1 MFIYNLLVYIL
12 SPIIIIKILYDSLRR
27 GNDNSFIKQRLGL
40 LSFEKNH
47 ETVWLHASSIGE
59 TKVALKLLKVFRE
72 KNLNDQI
79 IITTTTKSSKA
90 ILDQSNEDFKHYY
103 LPFDFLLTM
112 SRFIKAMNP
121 KICIIIETE
130 IWPNM
135 INICAK
141 RKIPLIIV
149 NARLSNKTLNAN
161 KLIKKIYV
169 NTLSL
174 VDGIY
179 CKSER
184 EKENY
189 FLLGANQKKVSV
201 LGNIKLCESSNDIE
215 RDRLIER
222 KYVLAASTHPGEERQ
237 IITEW
242 LKINE
247 KRTLLVIVPRHPER
261 LGDILSD
268 IPLSL
273 VRIAI
278 RSKKDKIRNNTQI
291 YIADTIGELEDF
303 LCYCEFVFM
312 GGSLV
317 DHGGQNFLEAASLGK
332 SIIVGPYMYN
342 FIDET
347 EEFLR
352 NNAMIMIK
360 DSNSLKHVFE
370 RLLKSKQRRDLFG
383 DNAKKLLRKKTV
395 VLDDYYSMIKKHI
408 QKNII

>member
-12 SPIIIIKILYDSLRR
+12 SPIIITKILYNSLGR
-27 GNDNSFIKQRLGL
+27 GNDNNFLKQRLGFD
-40 LSFEKNH
+40 SFKKNK
-47 ETVWLHASSIGE
+47 ETVWLHASSVGE
-59 TKVALKLLKVFRE
+59 TKIALKLIKIFRQ
-72 KNLNDQI
+72 KNLEDKI
-79 IITTTTKSSKA
+79 IVTTTTKSSKN
-90 ILDQSNEDFKHYY
+90 ILDKSTEKFLHYY
-103 LPFDFLLTM
+103 LPFDFLFTM
-112 SRFIKAMNP
+112 RRFITAINP

-135 INICAK
+135 INICSR
-141 RKIPLIIV
+141 RKIPIIIV
-149 NARLSNKTLNAN
+149 NARLSKKTLNSHN
-161 KLIKKIYV
+161 MIKKIYA
-169 NTLSL
+169 NTINL

-189 FLLGANQKKVSV
+189 HLLGASKDKLAVV
-201 LGNIKLCESSNDIE
+201 GNIKLCETPSEIVSK
-215 RDRLIER
+215 RPIER

-242 LKINE
+242 LKIND
-247 KRTLLVIVPRHPER
+247 KRTMLVIVPRHPER

-268 IPLSL
+268 IPLSI
-273 VRIAI
+273 VRVAI

-291 YIADTIGELEDF
+291 YIADTIGEVEDF
-303 LCYCEFVFM
+303 MQHCEFVFM
-312 GGSLV
+312 GGSLI

-347 EEFLR
+347 EEFLK
-352 NNAMIMIK
+352 NNAMIMVK
-360 DSNSLKHVFE
+360 NSKSLKHVFE

-383 DNAKKLLRKKTV
+383 GNAKNLLQKKTK
-395 VLDDYYSMIKKHI
+395 VLDDYYSKIKK
-408 QKNII
+408 NIL

>member
-1 MFIYNLLVYIL
+1 MFIYNLLIYIL

-27 GNDNSFIKQRLGL
+27 GNDSSFIKQRLGL
-40 LSFEKNH
+40 LSFEKNQ
-47 ETVWLHASSIGE
+47 ETIWLHASSIGE
-59 TKVALKLLKVFRE
+59 TKIALKLLKVFRE
-72 KNLNDQI
+72 KNSNDQI

-90 ILDQSNEDFKHYY
+90 ILDQSNEDFRHYY
-103 LPFDFLLTM
+103 LPFDFFLTM
-112 SRFIKAMNP
+112 GRFIKAMNP

-141 RKIPLIIV
+141 RKTPIIII
-149 NARLSNKTLNAN
+149 NARLSKKTLNAN
-161 KLIKKIYV
+161 KLIKNIYM

-189 FLLGANQKKVSV
+189 LLLGANQKKVSV
-201 LGNIKLCESSNDIE
+201 LGNIKLCESSNGIG
-215 RDRLIER
+215 RGRLIER

-273 VRIAI
+273 VKIAI

-303 LCYCEFVFM
+303 LRYCEFVFM
-312 GGSLV
+312 GGSLI

-347 EEFLR
+347 EEFLK

-360 DSNSLKHVFE
+360 NSKSLKHVFE

-383 DNAKKLLRKKTV
+383 DNAKNLLRKKTV
-395 VLDDYYSMIKKHI
+395 VLDDYYSMIRKYI
-408 QKNII
+408 

>member
-12 SPIIIIKILYDSLRR
+12 SPIIIIKILYDSLQR
-27 GNDNSFIKQRLGL
+27 GNDSNFIKQRLGL
-40 LSFEKNH
+40 LSFKKNQ
-47 ETVWLHASSIGE
+47 ETIWLHASSVGE
-59 TKVALKLLKVFRE
+59 TKIALKLLKTFRE

-79 IITTTTKSSKA
+79 VITTTTKSSKA
-90 ILDQSNEDFKHYY
+90 ILDKSNENFKHYY
-103 LPFDFLLTM
+103 LPFDFLLTIG
-112 SRFIKAMNP
+112 RFIKAINP

-141 RKIPLIIV
+141 RKTPIIIV
-149 NARLSNKTLNAN
+149 NARLSKKTLNAN
-161 KLIKKIYV
+161 MLIKKIYV

-174 VDGIY
+174 INGIY

-189 FLLGANQKKVSV
+189 LILGANQKKVSV
-201 LGNIKLCESSNDIE
+201 LGNIKLCESSNDIG

-242 LKINE
+242 LKIND

-273 VRIAI
+273 VRVAI

-303 LCYCEFVFM
+303 MQHCEFVFM

-342 FIDET
+342 FVDET
-347 EEFLR
+347 EEFLK
-352 NNAMIMIK
+352 NNAMIMVK
-360 DSNSLKHVFE
+360 NSKSLKHVFE

-383 DNAKKLLRKKTV
+383 DNARSLLRKKII
-395 VLDDYYSMIKKHI
+395 VLDDYYSIIKKYV
-408 QKNII
+408 

>member
-12 SPIIIIKILYDSLRR
+12 SPIIIIKILYDSLQR
-27 GNDNSFIKQRLGL
+27 GNDSNFIKQRLGL
-40 LSFEKNH
+40 LSFKKNQ
-47 ETVWLHASSIGE
+47 ETVWLHASSVGE
-59 TKVALKLLKVFRE
+59 TKIALKLLKTFRE

-79 IITTTTKSSKA
+79 VITTTTKSSKA
-90 ILDQSNEDFKHYY
+90 ILDKSNENFKHYY
-103 LPFDFLLTM
+103 LPFDFLLTIG
-112 SRFIKAMNP
+112 RFIKAINP

-141 RKIPLIIV
+141 RKTPIIIV
-149 NARLSNKTLNAN
+149 NARLSKKTLNAN
-161 KLIKKIYV
+161 MLIKKIYV

-174 VDGIY
+174 INGIY

-189 FLLGANQKKVSV
+189 LILGANQKKVSV
-201 LGNIKLCESSNDIE
+201 LGNIKLCESSNDIG

-242 LKINE
+242 LKIND

-273 VRIAI
+273 VRVAI

-303 LCYCEFVFM
+303 MQHCEFVFM

-342 FIDET
+342 FVDET
-347 EEFLR
+347 EEFLK
-352 NNAMIMIK
+352 NNSMVMVK
-360 DSNSLKHVFE
+360 NSKSLKHVFE

-383 DNAKKLLRKKTV
+383 DNARSLLRKKII
-395 VLDDYYSMIKKHI
+395 VLDDYYSIIKKYV
-408 QKNII
+408 

>member
-12 SPIIIIKILYDSLRR
+12 SPIIITKILYNSLQR
-27 GNDNSFIKQRLGL
+27 GNDSNFLKQRLGFN
-40 LSFEKNH
+40 SFKKNK
-47 ETVWLHASSIGE
+47 ETVWLHASSVGE
-59 TKVALKLLKVFRE
+59 TKIALKLIKIFRQR
-72 KNLNDQI
+72 NLEDKI
-79 IITTTTKSSKA
+79 VVTTTTKSSKS
-90 ILDQSNEDFKHYY
+90 ILDKSNEKFLHYY
-103 LPFDFLLTM
+103 LPFDFLFTM
-112 SRFIKAMNP
+112 RKFITAINP

-135 INICAK
+135 INICSK
-141 RKIPLIIV
+141 RKIPIIIV
-149 NARLSNKTLNAN
+149 NARLSKKTLDSNSM
-161 KLIKKIYV
+161 IKKIYA
-169 NTLSL
+169 NTINL

-189 FLLGANQKKVSV
+189 HLLGASEDKLAV
-201 LGNIKLCESSNDIE
+201 LGNIKLCETPNEIVSKRPIE
-215 RDRLIER
+215 RN
-222 KYVLAASTHPGEERQ
+222 YVLAASTHPGEERQ

-242 LKINE
+242 LKIND
-247 KRTLLVIVPRHPER
+247 KRTMLVIVPRHPER

-291 YIADTIGELEDF
+291 YIADTIGEVEDF
-303 LCYCEFVFM
+303 MQHCEFVFM

-347 EEFLR
+347 EEFLK
-352 NNAMIMIK
+352 NNAMIMVK
-360 DSNSLKHVFE
+360 NSKSLKHVFE

-383 DNAKKLLRKKTV
+383 ENAKSLLQKKTK
-395 VLDDYYSMIKKHI
+395 VLDDYYSTIKK
-408 QKNII
+408 NIL

>member
-12 SPIIIIKILYDSLRR
+12 SPIIITKILYNSLRR
-27 GNDNSFIKQRLGL
+27 GNDNNFLKQRLGFD
-40 LSFEKNH
+40 SFKKNK
-47 ETVWLHASSIGE
+47 ETVWLHASSVGE
-59 TKVALKLLKVFRE
+59 TKIALKLIKIFRQ
-72 KNLNDQI
+72 KNLEDKI
-79 IITTTTKSSKA
+79 IVTTTTKSSKN
-90 ILDQSNEDFKHYY
+90 ILDKSTEKFLHHY
-103 LPFDFLLTM
+103 LPFDFLFTM
-112 SRFIKAMNP
+112 RRFITAINP

-135 INICAK
+135 INICSR
-141 RKIPLIIV
+141 RKIPIIIV
-149 NARLSNKTLNAN
+149 NARLSKKTLNSHN
-161 KLIKKIYV
+161 MIKKIYA
-169 NTLSL
+169 NTINL

-189 FLLGANQKKVSV
+189 HLLGASKDKLAVV
-201 LGNIKLCESSNDIE
+201 GNIKLCETPSEIVSK
-215 RDRLIER
+215 RPIER

-242 LKINE
+242 LKIND
-247 KRTLLVIVPRHPER
+247 KRTMLVIVPRHPER

-268 IPLSL
+268 IPLSI
-273 VRIAI
+273 VRVAI

-291 YIADTIGELEDF
+291 YIADTIGEVEDF
-303 LCYCEFVFM
+303 MQHCEFVFM
-312 GGSLV
+312 GGSLI

-347 EEFLR
+347 EEFLK
-352 NNAMIMIK
+352 NNAMIMVK
-360 DSNSLKHVFE
+360 NSKSLKHVFE

-383 DNAKKLLRKKTV
+383 GNAKNLLQKKTK
-395 VLDDYYSMIKKHI
+395 VLDDYYSKIKK
-408 QKNII
+408 NIL

>member
-12 SPIIIIKILYDSLRR
+12 SPIIITKILYNSLQR
-27 GNDNSFIKQRLGL
+27 GNDSNFLRQRLGFF
-40 LSFEKNH
+40 SFKKNNKAI
-47 ETVWLHASSIGE
+47 WLHASSIGE
-59 TKVALKLLKVFRE
+59 AKIALKLTKVLRKRKLDDE
-72 KNLNDQI
+72 IL
-79 IITTTTKSSKA
+79 ITTTTRSSKN
-90 ILDQSNEDFKHYY
+90 ILDKSNENFKHYY
-103 LPFDFLLTM
+103 LPFDFLFSM
-112 SRFIKAMNP
+112 KRFIKIINP

-135 INICAK
+135 ISTCSK
-141 RKIPLIIV
+141 KKIPVIIV
-149 NARLSNKTLNAN
+149 NARLSKKTLNSN
-161 KLIKKIYV
+161 KIIKKIYAD
-169 NTLSL
+169 TLNL
-174 VDGIY
+174 VESIY

-189 FLLGANQKKVSV
+189 LLLGARKNKLSV
-201 LGNIKLCESSNDIE
+201 LGNIKLCESPDQINTE
-215 RDRLIER
+215 RPIER

-242 LKINE
+242 LKIND

-278 RSKKDKIRNNTQI
+278 RSKEDKIRNNTQI
-291 YIADTIGELEDF
+291 YIADTIGELENF
-303 LCYCEFVFM
+303 MQHCEFVFM

-347 EEFLR
+347 EEFLK
-352 NNAMIMIK
+352 NNSMIMVK
-360 DSNSLKHVFE
+360 NSKSLKHVFE

-383 DNAKKLLRKKTV
+383 DNAKNLLQKKTKLLE
-395 VLDDYYSMIKKHI
+395 DYYSAIKR
-408 QKNII
+408 NIL

>member
-1 MFIYNLLVYIL
+1 M
-12 SPIIIIKILYDSLRR
+12 
-27 GNDNSFIKQRLGL
+27 
-40 LSFEKNH
+40 
-47 ETVWLHASSIGE
+47 
-59 TKVALKLLKVFRE
+59 KLTKVFRKRKLDDE
-72 KNLNDQI
+72 I
-79 IITTTTKSSKA
+79 VITTTTRSSKN
-90 ILDQSNEDFKHYY
+90 ILDKSNENFKHYY
-103 LPFDFLLTM
+103 LPFDFLFSM
-112 SRFIKAMNP
+112 KRFIKIINP

-135 INICAK
+135 ISICSK
-141 RKIPLIIV
+141 KKIPVVIV
-149 NARLSNKTLNAN
+149 NARLSKKTLNSN
-161 KLIKKIYV
+161 KIIKKIYAD
-169 NTLSL
+169 TLNL
-174 VDGIY
+174 VESIY

-189 FLLGANQKKVSV
+189 LLLGARKNKLSV
-201 LGNIKLCESSNDIE
+201 LGNIKLCESPDQISTE
-215 RDRLIER
+215 RLIER

-242 LKINE
+242 LKIND

-278 RSKKDKIRNNTQI
+278 RSKEDKIRNNTQI
-291 YIADTIGELEDF
+291 YIADTIGELENF
-303 LCYCEFVFM
+303 MQHCEFVFM

-347 EEFLR
+347 EEFLK
-352 NNAMIMIK
+352 NNSMIMVK
-360 DSNSLKHVFE
+360 NSKSLKHVFE

-383 DNAKKLLRKKTV
+383 DNAKNLLQKKTKLLE
-395 VLDDYYSMIKKHI
+395 DYYSAIKR
-408 QKNII
+408 NIL

>member
-1 MFIYNLLVYIL
+1 MFIYNLLIYIL
-12 SPIIIIKILYDSLRR
+12 SPIIIIKILYNSLQRSNDS
-27 GNDNSFIKQRLGL
+27 NFVKQRLGL
-40 LSFEKNH
+40 LSFEKNRDSI
-47 ETVWLHASSIGE
+47 WLHASSIGE
-59 TKVALKLLKVFRE
+59 TKIALKLLQIFRE
-72 KNLNDQI
+72 RGLKDKI
-79 IITTTTKSSKA
+79 VITTTTKSSKA
-90 ILDQSNEDFKHYY
+90 ILDKSNENFQHYY

-112 SRFIKAMNP
+112 GRFINAINP

-135 INICAK
+135 ISICTK
-141 RKIPLIIV
+141 KKIPTIIV
-149 NARLSNKTLNAN
+149 NARLSKKTLNSN
-161 KLIKKIYV
+161 KLIKSIYNSTLNSV
-169 NTLSL
+169 N
-174 VDGIY
+174 GIY
-179 CKSER
+179 CKSQR

-189 FLLGANQKKVSV
+189 ILLGANENKISV
-201 LGNIKLCESSNDIE
+201 LGNIKLCESLNNIE
-215 RDRLIER
+215 GGRPIER

-242 LKINE
+242 LKIND

-303 LCYCEFVFM
+303 IKYCEFVFM

-347 EEFLR
+347 EEFLK
-352 NNAMIMIK
+352 NNSMIMVK
-360 DSNSLKHVFE
+360 NSKSLKHVFE

-383 DNAKKLLRKKTV
+383 DNAKKLLQKKIK
-395 VLDDYYSMIKKHI
+395 VLDDYYSMIKKYI
-408 QKNII
+408 

>member
-12 SPIIIIKILYDSLRR
+12 SPIIITKILYNSLQR
-27 GNDNSFIKQRLGL
+27 GNDSNFLKQRLGFN
-40 LSFEKNH
+40 SFKKNK
-47 ETVWLHASSIGE
+47 ETVWLHASSVGE
-59 TKVALKLLKVFRE
+59 TKIALKLIKIFRQR
-72 KNLNDQI
+72 NLEDKI
-79 IITTTTKSSKA
+79 VVTTTTKSSKS
-90 ILDQSNEDFKHYY
+90 ILDKSNEKFLHYY
-103 LPFDFLLTM
+103 LPFDFLFTM
-112 SRFIKAMNP
+112 RKFITAINP

-135 INICAK
+135 INICSK
-141 RKIPLIIV
+141 RKIPIIIV
-149 NARLSNKTLNAN
+149 NARLSKKTLDSNSM
-161 KLIKKIYV
+161 IKKIYA
-169 NTLSL
+169 NTINL

-189 FLLGANQKKVSV
+189 HLLGASRDKLAV
-201 LGNIKLCESSNDIE
+201 LGNIKLCETPNEIVSK
-215 RDRLIER
+215 RPIER

-242 LKINE
+242 LKIND
-247 KRTLLVIVPRHPER
+247 KRTMLVIVPRHPER

-291 YIADTIGELEDF
+291 YIADTIGEVEDF
-303 LCYCEFVFM
+303 MQHCEFVFM

-347 EEFLR
+347 EEFLK
-352 NNAMIMIK
+352 NNAMIMVK
-360 DSNSLKHVFE
+360 NSKSLKHVFE

-383 DNAKKLLRKKTV
+383 ENAKSLLQKKTK
-395 VLDDYYSMIKKHI
+395 VLDDYYSTIKK
-408 QKNII
+408 NIL

>member
-1 MFIYNLLVYIL
+1 MFIYNLLIYIL
-12 SPIIIIKILYDSLRR
+12 SPIIIIKILYNSLQRSNDS
-27 GNDNSFIKQRLGL
+27 NFVKQRLGL
-40 LSFEKNH
+40 LSFERNKDSI
-47 ETVWLHASSIGE
+47 WLHASSIGE
-59 TKVALKLLKVFRE
+59 TKIALKLLQIFRE
-72 KNLNDQI
+72 KGLKDKI
-79 IITTTTKSSKA
+79 VITTTTKSSKA
-90 ILDQSNEDFKHYY
+90 ILDKSNENFQHYY

-112 SRFIKAMNP
+112 GRFINAINP

-135 INICAK
+135 ISICTK
-141 RKIPLIIV
+141 KKVPTIIV
-149 NARLSNKTLNAN
+149 NARLSKKTLNSN
-161 KLIKKIYV
+161 KLIKSIYNSTLNSV
-169 NTLSL
+169 N
-174 VDGIY
+174 GIY
-179 CKSER
+179 CKSQR

-189 FLLGANQKKVSV
+189 ILLGANENKISV
-201 LGNIKLCESSNDIE
+201 LGNIKLCESLNNIE
-215 RDRLIER
+215 GGRPIER

-242 LKINE
+242 LKIND

-303 LCYCEFVFM
+303 IKYCEFVFM

-347 EEFLR
+347 EEFLK
-352 NNAMIMIK
+352 NNSMIMVK
-360 DSNSLKHVFE
+360 NSKSLKHVFE

-383 DNAKKLLRKKTV
+383 DNAKKLLQKKIK
-395 VLDDYYSMIKKHI
+395 VLDDYYSMIKKYI
-408 QKNII
+408 

>member
-12 SPIIIIKILYDSLRR
+12 SPIIITKILYNSLRR
-27 GNDNSFIKQRLGL
+27 GNDSNFLKQRLGFD
-40 LSFEKNH
+40 SFKKNK
-47 ETVWLHASSIGE
+47 ETVWLHASSVGE
-59 TKVALKLLKVFRE
+59 TKIALKLIKIFRQR
-72 KNLNDQI
+72 NLEDKI
-79 IITTTTKSSKA
+79 IVTTTTKSSKN
-90 ILDQSNEDFKHYY
+90 ILDKSNEKFLHYY
-103 LPFDFLLTM
+103 LPFDFLFTM
-112 SRFIKAMNP
+112 RRFITAIDP

-135 INICAK
+135 INICSK
-141 RKIPLIIV
+141 RKIPIIIV
-149 NARLSNKTLNAN
+149 NARLSKKTLNSHN
-161 KLIKKIYV
+161 MIKKIYA
-169 NTLSL
+169 NTINL

-189 FLLGANQKKVSV
+189 HLLGASKDKLAVV
-201 LGNIKLCESSNDIE
+201 GNIKLCETPSEIVSK
-215 RDRLIER
+215 RPIER

-242 LKINE
+242 LKIND
-247 KRTLLVIVPRHPER
+247 KRTMLVIVPRHPER

-268 IPLSL
+268 IPLSI

-291 YIADTIGELEDF
+291 YIADTIGEVEDF
-303 LCYCEFVFM
+303 MQHCEFVFM

-347 EEFLR
+347 EEFLK
-352 NNAMIMIK
+352 NNAMIMVK
-360 DSNSLKHVFE
+360 NSKSLKHVFE

-383 DNAKKLLRKKTV
+383 GNAKSLLQKKTK
-395 VLDDYYSMIKKHI
+395 VLDDYYSKIKK
-408 QKNII
+408 NIL

>member
-12 SPIIIIKILYDSLRR
+12 SPIIITKILYNSLQR
-27 GNDNSFIKQRLGL
+27 GNDSNFLRQRLGFN
-40 LSFEKNH
+40 SFKKNK
-47 ETVWLHASSIGE
+47 ETVWLHASSVGE
-59 TKVALKLLKVFRE
+59 TKIALKLIKIFRQRNLEDKVVV
-72 KNLNDQI
+72 
-79 IITTTTKSSKA
+79 TTTTKSSKS
-90 ILDQSNEDFKHYY
+90 ILDKSNEKFLHYY
-103 LPFDFLLTM
+103 LPFDFLFTM
-112 SRFIKAMNP
+112 RKFITAINP

-135 INICAK
+135 INICSK
-141 RKIPLIIV
+141 RKTPIIIV
-149 NARLSNKTLNAN
+149 NARLSKKTLDSNSM
-161 KLIKKIYV
+161 IKKIYA
-169 NTLSL
+169 NTINL

-189 FLLGANQKKVSV
+189 HLLGASEDKLAV
-201 LGNIKLCESSNDIE
+201 LGNIKLCETPNEIVSK
-215 RDRLIER
+215 RPIER

-242 LKINE
+242 LKIND
-247 KRTLLVIVPRHPER
+247 KRTMLVIVPRHPER

-291 YIADTIGELEDF
+291 YIADTIGEVEDF
-303 LCYCEFVFM
+303 MQHCEFVFM

-347 EEFLR
+347 EEFLK
-352 NNAMIMIK
+352 NNAMIMVK
-360 DSNSLKHVFE
+360 NSKSLKHVFE

-383 DNAKKLLRKKTV
+383 ENAKSLLQKKTK
-395 VLDDYYSMIKKHI
+395 VLDDYYSTIKK
-408 QKNII
+408 NIL

>member
-12 SPIIIIKILYDSLRR
+12 SPIIIIKILYDSLQR
-27 GNDNSFIKQRLGL
+27 GNDSSFIKQRLGL
-40 LSFEKNH
+40 LSFKKNQD
-47 ETVWLHASSIGE
+47 TVWLHASSVGE
-59 TKVALKLLKVFRE
+59 TKIALKLLKTFRE

-79 IITTTTKSSKA
+79 VITTTTKSSKA
-90 ILDQSNEDFKHYY
+90 ILDKSNENFKHYY
-103 LPFDFLLTM
+103 LPFDFLLTIG
-112 SRFIKAMNP
+112 RFIKAINP

-141 RKIPLIIV
+141 RKTPIIIV
-149 NARLSNKTLNAN
+149 NARLSKKTLNTN
-161 KLIKKIYV
+161 MLIKKIYV

-174 VDGIY
+174 INGIY

-189 FLLGANQKKVSV
+189 LLLGANQKKVSV
-201 LGNIKLCESSNDIE
+201 LGNIKLCESSNDIG

-242 LKINE
+242 LKIND
-247 KRTLLVIVPRHPER
+247 KRTLLVIAPRHPER

-273 VRIAI
+273 VRVAI

-303 LCYCEFVFM
+303 MQHCEFVFM

-342 FIDET
+342 FVDET
-347 EEFLR
+347 EEFLK
-352 NNAMIMIK
+352 NNSMIMVK
-360 DSNSLKHVFE
+360 NSKSLKHVFE

-383 DNAKKLLRKKTV
+383 DNARSLLRKKII
-395 VLDDYYSMIKKHI
+395 VLDDYYSIIKKYI
-408 QKNII
+408 

>member
-12 SPIIIIKILYDSLRR
+12 SPIIIIKILYDSLQR
-27 GNDNSFIKQRLGL
+27 GNDSSFIKQRLGL
-40 LSFEKNH
+40 LSFKKNQD
-47 ETVWLHASSIGE
+47 TVWLHASSVGE
-59 TKVALKLLKVFRE
+59 TKIALKLLKTFRE

-79 IITTTTKSSKA
+79 VITTTTKSSKA
-90 ILDQSNEDFKHYY
+90 ILDKSNENFKHYY
-103 LPFDFLLTM
+103 LPFDFLLTIG
-112 SRFIKAMNP
+112 RFIKAINP

-141 RKIPLIIV
+141 RKTPIIIV
-149 NARLSNKTLNAN
+149 NARLSKKTLNAN
-161 KLIKKIYV
+161 MLIKKIYV

-174 VDGIY
+174 INGIY
-179 CKSER
+179 CKSAR

-189 FLLGANQKKVSV
+189 LLLGANQKKVSV
-201 LGNIKLCESSNDIE
+201 LGNIKLCESSNDIG

-242 LKINE
+242 LKIND
-247 KRTLLVIVPRHPER
+247 KRTLLVIAPRHPER

-273 VRIAI
+273 VRVAI

-303 LCYCEFVFM
+303 MQHCEFVFM

-342 FIDET
+342 FVDET
-347 EEFLR
+347 EEFLK
-352 NNAMIMIK
+352 NNSMIMVK
-360 DSNSLKHVFE
+360 NSKSLKHVFE

-383 DNAKKLLRKKTV
+383 DNARSLLRKKII
-395 VLDDYYSMIKKHI
+395 VLDDYYSIIKKYI
-408 QKNII
+408 

>member
-1 MFIYNLLVYIL
+1 MFIYNLLIYIL
-12 SPIIIIKILYDSLRR
+12 SPIIIIKILYNSLQRSNDS
-27 GNDNSFIKQRLGL
+27 NFVKQRLGL
-40 LSFEKNH
+40 LSFERNKDSI
-47 ETVWLHASSIGE
+47 WLHASSIGE
-59 TKVALKLLKVFRE
+59 TKIALKLLQIFRE
-72 KNLNDQI
+72 KGLKDKI
-79 IITTTTKSSKA
+79 VITTTTKSSKA
-90 ILDQSNEDFKHYY
+90 ILDKSNENFQHYY

-112 SRFIKAMNP
+112 GRFINAINP

-135 INICAK
+135 ISICTK
-141 RKIPLIIV
+141 KKIPTIIV
-149 NARLSNKTLNAN
+149 NARLSKKTLNSN
-161 KLIKKIYV
+161 KLIKSIYNSTLNSV
-169 NTLSL
+169 N
-174 VDGIY
+174 GIY
-179 CKSER
+179 CKSQR

-189 FLLGANQKKVSV
+189 ILLGANENKISV
-201 LGNIKLCESSNDIE
+201 LGNIKLCESLNNIE
-215 RDRLIER
+215 GGRPIER

-242 LKINE
+242 LKIND

-303 LCYCEFVFM
+303 IKYCEFVFM

-347 EEFLR
+347 EEFLK
-352 NNAMIMIK
+352 NNSMIMVK
-360 DSNSLKHVFE
+360 NSKSLKHVFE

-383 DNAKKLLRKKTV
+383 DNAKKLLQKKIK
-395 VLDDYYSMIKKHI
+395 VLDDYYSMIKKYI
-408 QKNII
+408 

>member
-1 MFIYNLLVYIL
+1 MFIYNLLIYIL
-12 SPIIIIKILYDSLRR
+12 SPIIIIKILYNSLQRSNDS
-27 GNDNSFIKQRLGL
+27 NFVKQRLGL
-40 LSFEKNH
+40 LSFERNKDSI
-47 ETVWLHASSIGE
+47 WLHASSIGE
-59 TKVALKLLKVFRE
+59 TKIALKLLQIFRE
-72 KNLNDQI
+72 KGLKDKI
-79 IITTTTKSSKA
+79 VITTTTKSSKA
-90 ILDQSNEDFKHYY
+90 ILDKSNENFQHYY

-112 SRFIKAMNP
+112 GRFINAINP

-135 INICAK
+135 ISICTK
-141 RKIPLIIV
+141 KKIPTIIV
-149 NARLSNKTLNAN
+149 NARLSKKTLNSN
-161 KLIKKIYV
+161 KLIKSIYNSALNSV
-169 NTLSL
+169 N
-174 VDGIY
+174 GIY
-179 CKSER
+179 CKSQR

-189 FLLGANQKKVSV
+189 ILLGANENKISV
-201 LGNIKLCESSNDIE
+201 LGNIKLCESLNKIE
-215 RDRLIER
+215 GERPIER

-242 LKINE
+242 LKIND

-303 LCYCEFVFM
+303 IKYCEFVFM

-347 EEFLR
+347 EEFLK
-352 NNAMIMIK
+352 NNSMIMVK
-360 DSNSLKHVFE
+360 NSKSLKHVFE

-383 DNAKKLLRKKTV
+383 DNAKKLLQKKIK
-395 VLDDYYSMIKKHI
+395 VLDDYYSMIKKYI
-408 QKNII
+408 

>member
-141 RKIPLIIV
+141 WKIPLIIV

-161 KLIKKIYV
+161 KLIKKIYI

-303 LCYCEFVFM
+303 LRYCEFVFM

-408 QKNII
+408 PKNII

>member
-12 SPIIIIKILYDSLRR
+12 SPIIIIKILYDSLQR
-27 GNDNSFIKQRLGL
+27 GNDSNFIKQRLGL
-40 LSFEKNH
+40 LSFKKNQ
-47 ETVWLHASSIGE
+47 ETIWLHASSVGE
-59 TKVALKLLKVFRE
+59 TKIALKLLKTFRE

-79 IITTTTKSSKA
+79 VITTTTKSSKA
-90 ILDQSNEDFKHYY
+90 ILDKSNENFKHYY
-103 LPFDFLLTM
+103 LPFDFLLTIG
-112 SRFIKAMNP
+112 RFIKAINP

-141 RKIPLIIV
+141 RKTPIIIV
-149 NARLSNKTLNAN
+149 NARLSKKTLNAN
-161 KLIKKIYV
+161 MLIKKIYV

-174 VDGIY
+174 INGIY

-189 FLLGANQKKVSV
+189 LILGANQKKVSV
-201 LGNIKLCESSNDIE
+201 LGNIKLCESSNDIG

-242 LKINE
+242 LKIND

-273 VRIAI
+273 VRVAI

-303 LCYCEFVFM
+303 MQHCEFVFM

-342 FIDET
+342 FVDET
-347 EEFLR
+347 EEFLK
-352 NNAMIMIK
+352 NNSMIMVK
-360 DSNSLKHVFE
+360 NSKSLKHVFE

-383 DNAKKLLRKKTV
+383 DNARSLLRKKII
-395 VLDDYYSMIKKHI
+395 VLDDYYSIIKKYV
-408 QKNII
+408 

>member
-12 SPIIIIKILYDSLRR
+12 SPIIIIKILYDSLQR
-27 GNDNSFIKQRLGL
+27 GNDSSFIKQRLGL
-40 LSFEKNH
+40 LSFKKKQ
-47 ETVWLHASSIGE
+47 ETVWLHASSVGE
-59 TKVALKLLKVFRE
+59 TKIALKLLKTFRE

-79 IITTTTKSSKA
+79 VITTTTKSSKA
-90 ILDQSNEDFKHYY
+90 ILDKSNENFKHYY
-103 LPFDFLLTM
+103 LPFDFLLTIG
-112 SRFIKAMNP
+112 RFIKAINP

-141 RKIPLIIV
+141 RKTPIIIV
-149 NARLSNKTLNAN
+149 NARLSKKTLNAN
-161 KLIKKIYV
+161 MLIKKIYV

-174 VDGIY
+174 INGIY

-189 FLLGANQKKVSV
+189 LILGANQKKVSV
-201 LGNIKLCESSNDIE
+201 LGNIKLCESSNDIG

-242 LKINE
+242 LKIND

-273 VRIAI
+273 VRVAI

-303 LCYCEFVFM
+303 MQHCEFVFM

-342 FIDET
+342 FVDET
-347 EEFLR
+347 EEFLK
-352 NNAMIMIK
+352 NNSMIMVK
-360 DSNSLKHVFE
+360 NSKSLKHVFE

-383 DNAKKLLRKKTV
+383 DNARSLLRKKII
-395 VLDDYYSMIKKHI
+395 VLDDYYSIIKKYV
-408 QKNII
+408 

>member
-12 SPIIIIKILYDSLRR
+12 SPIIIIKILYDSLQR
-27 GNDNSFIKQRLGL
+27 GNDSNFIKQRLGL
-40 LSFEKNH
+40 LSFKKNQ
-47 ETVWLHASSIGE
+47 ETIWLHASSVGE
-59 TKVALKLLKVFRE
+59 TKIALKLLKTFRE

-79 IITTTTKSSKA
+79 VITTTTKSSKA
-90 ILDQSNEDFKHYY
+90 ILDKSNENFKHYY
-103 LPFDFLLTM
+103 LPFDFLLTIG
-112 SRFIKAMNP
+112 RFIKAINP

-141 RKIPLIIV
+141 RKTPIIIV
-149 NARLSNKTLNAN
+149 NARLSKKTLNAN
-161 KLIKKIYV
+161 MLIKKIYV

-174 VDGIY
+174 INGIY

-189 FLLGANQKKVSV
+189 LILGANQKKVSV
-201 LGNIKLCESSNDIE
+201 LGNIKLCESSNDIG

-242 LKINE
+242 LKIND

-273 VRIAI
+273 VRVAI

-303 LCYCEFVFM
+303 MQHCEFVFM

-342 FIDET
+342 FVDET
-347 EEFLR
+347 EEFLK
-352 NNAMIMIK
+352 NNSMIMVK
-360 DSNSLKHVFE
+360 NSKSLKHVFE

-383 DNAKKLLRKKTV
+383 DNARSLLRKKII
-395 VLDDYYSMIKKHI
+395 VLDDYYSIIKKYI
-408 QKNII
+408 

>member
-12 SPIIIIKILYDSLRR
+12 SPIIITKILYNSLQR
-27 GNDNSFIKQRLGL
+27 GNDSNFLRQRLGFF
-40 LSFEKNH
+40 SFKKNNKAI
-47 ETVWLHASSIGE
+47 WLHASSIGE
-59 TKVALKLLKVFRE
+59 AKIALKLTKVFRKRKLDDE
-72 KNLNDQI
+72 I
-79 IITTTTKSSKA
+79 VITTTTRSSKN
-90 ILDQSNEDFKHYY
+90 ILDKSNENFKHYY
-103 LPFDFLLTM
+103 LPFDFLFSM
-112 SRFIKAMNP
+112 KRFIKIINP

-135 INICAK
+135 ISTCSK
-141 RKIPLIIV
+141 KKIPVVIV
-149 NARLSNKTLNAN
+149 NARLSKKTLNSN
-161 KLIKKIYV
+161 KIIKKIYAD
-169 NTLSL
+169 TLNL
-174 VDGIY
+174 VEAIY

-189 FLLGANQKKVSV
+189 LLLGARKNKLSV
-201 LGNIKLCESSNDIE
+201 LGNIKLCESPDQINTE
-215 RDRLIER
+215 RPIER

-242 LKINE
+242 LKIND

-278 RSKKDKIRNNTQI
+278 RSKEDKIRNNTQI
-291 YIADTIGELEDF
+291 YIADTIGELENF
-303 LCYCEFVFM
+303 MQHCEFVFM

-347 EEFLR
+347 EEFLK
-352 NNAMIMIK
+352 NNSMIMVK
-360 DSNSLKHVFE
+360 NSKSLKHVFE

-383 DNAKKLLRKKTV
+383 DNAKNLLQKKTKLLE
-395 VLDDYYSMIKKHI
+395 DYYSAIKR
-408 QKNII
+408 NIL

>member
-1 MFIYNLLVYIL
+1 MFIYNLLIYIL
-12 SPIIIIKILYDSLRR
+12 SPIIIIKILYNSLQRSNDS
-27 GNDNSFIKQRLGL
+27 NFVKQRLGL
-40 LSFEKNH
+40 LSFERNKDSI
-47 ETVWLHASSIGE
+47 WLHASSIGE
-59 TKVALKLLKVFRE
+59 TKIALKLLQIFRE
-72 KNLNDQI
+72 KGLKDKI
-79 IITTTTKSSKA
+79 VITTTTKSSKA
-90 ILDQSNEDFKHYY
+90 ILDKSNENFQHYY

-112 SRFIKAMNP
+112 GRFINAINP

-135 INICAK
+135 ISICTK
-141 RKIPLIIV
+141 KKIPTIIV
-149 NARLSNKTLNAN
+149 NARLSKKTLSSN
-161 KLIKKIYV
+161 KLIKSIYNSALNSV
-169 NTLSL
+169 N
-174 VDGIY
+174 GIY
-179 CKSER
+179 CKSQR

-189 FLLGANQKKVSV
+189 ILLGANENKISV
-201 LGNIKLCESSNDIE
+201 LGNIKLCESLNNIE
-215 RDRLIER
+215 GGRPIER

-242 LKINE
+242 LKIND

-303 LCYCEFVFM
+303 IKYCEFVFM

-347 EEFLR
+347 EEFLK
-352 NNAMIMIK
+352 NNSMIMVK
-360 DSNSLKHVFE
+360 NSKSLKHVFE

-383 DNAKKLLRKKTV
+383 DNAKKLLQKKIK
-395 VLDDYYSMIKKHI
+395 VLDDYYSMIKKYI
-408 QKNII
+408 

>member
-12 SPIIIIKILYDSLRR
+12 SPIIIIKILYDSLQR
-27 GNDNSFIKQRLGL
+27 GNDSSFIKQRLGL
-40 LSFEKNH
+40 LSFKKNQ
-47 ETVWLHASSIGE
+47 ETVWLHASSVGE
-59 TKVALKLLKVFRE
+59 TKIALKLLKTFRE

-79 IITTTTKSSKA
+79 VITTTTKSSKA
-90 ILDQSNEDFKHYY
+90 ILDKSNENFKHYY
-103 LPFDFLLTM
+103 LPFDFLLTIG
-112 SRFIKAMNP
+112 RFIKAINP

-141 RKIPLIIV
+141 RKTPIIIV
-149 NARLSNKTLNAN
+149 NARLSKKTLNAN
-161 KLIKKIYV
+161 TLIKKIYV

-174 VDGIY
+174 INGIY
-179 CKSER
+179 CKSDR

-189 FLLGANQKKVSV
+189 LLLGANQKKVSV
-201 LGNIKLCESSNDIE
+201 LGNIKLCESSNDIG
-215 RDRLIER
+215 RDRQIER

-242 LKINE
+242 LKIND

-273 VRIAI
+273 VRVAI

-303 LCYCEFVFM
+303 MQHCEFVFM

-342 FIDET
+342 FVDET
-347 EEFLR
+347 EEFLK
-352 NNAMIMIK
+352 NNSMVMVK
-360 DSNSLKHVFE
+360 NSKSLKHVFE

-383 DNAKKLLRKKTV
+383 DNARSLLRKKII
-395 VLDDYYSMIKKHI
+395 VLDDYYSIIKKYV
-408 QKNII
+408 

>member
-12 SPIIIIKILYDSLRR
+12 SPIIIIKILYDSLQR
-27 GNDNSFIKQRLGL
+27 GNDSNFIKQRLGL
-40 LSFEKNH
+40 LSFKKNQ
-47 ETVWLHASSIGE
+47 ETIWLHASSVGE
-59 TKVALKLLKVFRE
+59 TKIALKLLKTFRE

-79 IITTTTKSSKA
+79 VITTTTKSSKA
-90 ILDQSNEDFKHYY
+90 ILDKSNENFKHYY
-103 LPFDFLLTM
+103 LPFDFLLTIG
-112 SRFIKAMNP
+112 RFIKAINP

-141 RKIPLIIV
+141 RKTPIIIV
-149 NARLSNKTLNAN
+149 NARLSKKTLNAN
-161 KLIKKIYV
+161 TLIKKIYV

-174 VDGIY
+174 INGIY
-179 CKSER
+179 CKSDR

-189 FLLGANQKKVSV
+189 LLLGANQKKVSV
-201 LGNIKLCESSNDIE
+201 LGNIKLCESSNDIG

-242 LKINE
+242 LKIND

-273 VRIAI
+273 VRVAI

-303 LCYCEFVFM
+303 MQHCEFVFM

-342 FIDET
+342 FVDET
-347 EEFLR
+347 EEFLK
-352 NNAMIMIK
+352 NNSMIMVK
-360 DSNSLKHVFE
+360 NSKSLKHVFE

-383 DNAKKLLRKKTV
+383 DNARSLLRKKII
-395 VLDDYYSMIKKHI
+395 VLDDYYSIIKKYV
-408 QKNII
+408 

>member
-12 SPIIIIKILYDSLRR
+12 SPIIIIKILYDSLQR
-27 GNDNSFIKQRLGL
+27 GNDSSFIKQRLGL
-40 LSFEKNH
+40 LSFKKNQ
-47 ETVWLHASSIGE
+47 ETVWLHASSVGE
-59 TKVALKLLKVFRE
+59 TKIALKLLKTFRE

-79 IITTTTKSSKA
+79 VITTTTKSSKA
-90 ILDQSNEDFKHYY
+90 ILDKSNENFKHYY
-103 LPFDFLLTM
+103 LPFDFLLTIG
-112 SRFIKAMNP
+112 RFIKAINP

-141 RKIPLIIV
+141 RKTPIIIV
-149 NARLSNKTLNAN
+149 NARLSKKTLNAN
-161 KLIKKIYV
+161 MLIKKIYV

-174 VDGIY
+174 INGIY

-189 FLLGANQKKVSV
+189 LILGANQKKVSV
-201 LGNIKLCESSNDIE
+201 LGNIKLCESSNDIG

-242 LKINE
+242 LKIND

-273 VRIAI
+273 VRVAI

-303 LCYCEFVFM
+303 MQHCEFVFM

-342 FIDET
+342 FVDET
-347 EEFLR
+347 EEFLK
-352 NNAMIMIK
+352 NNSMIMVK
-360 DSNSLKHVFE
+360 NSKSLKHVFE

-383 DNAKKLLRKKTV
+383 DNARSLLRKKII
-395 VLDDYYSMIKKHI
+395 VLDDYYSIIKKYV
-408 QKNII
+408 

>member
-12 SPIIIIKILYDSLRR
+12 SPIIITKILYNSLQR
-27 GNDNSFIKQRLGL
+27 GNDSNFLRQRLGFN
-40 LSFEKNH
+40 SFKKNK
-47 ETVWLHASSIGE
+47 ETVWLHASSVGE
-59 TKVALKLLKVFRE
+59 TKIALKLIKIFRQR
-72 KNLNDQI
+72 NLEDKI
-79 IITTTTKSSKA
+79 VVTTTTKSSKS
-90 ILDQSNEDFKHYY
+90 ILDKSNEKFLHYY
-103 LPFDFLLTM
+103 LPFDFLFTM
-112 SRFIKAMNP
+112 RKFITAINP

-135 INICAK
+135 INICSK
-141 RKIPLIIV
+141 RKIPIIIV
-149 NARLSNKTLNAN
+149 NARLSKKTLDSNSM
-161 KLIKKIYV
+161 IKKIYA
-169 NTLSL
+169 NTINL

-189 FLLGANQKKVSV
+189 HLLGASRDKLAV
-201 LGNIKLCESSNDIE
+201 LGNIKLCETPNEIVSK
-215 RDRLIER
+215 RPIER

-242 LKINE
+242 LKIND
-247 KRTLLVIVPRHPER
+247 KRTMLVIVPRHPER

-291 YIADTIGELEDF
+291 YIADTIGEVEDF
-303 LCYCEFVFM
+303 MQHCEFVFM

-347 EEFLR
+347 EEFLK
-352 NNAMIMIK
+352 NNAMIMVK
-360 DSNSLKHVFE
+360 NSKSLKHVFE

-383 DNAKKLLRKKTV
+383 ENAKSLLQKKTK
-395 VLDDYYSMIKKHI
+395 VLDDYYSTIKK
-408 QKNII
+408 NIL

>member
-12 SPIIIIKILYDSLRR
+12 SPIIITKILYNSLQR
-27 GNDNSFIKQRLGL
+27 GNDSNFLKQRLGFN
-40 LSFEKNH
+40 SFKKNKG
-47 ETVWLHASSIGE
+47 TVWLHASSVGE
-59 TKVALKLLKVFRE
+59 TKIALKLIKIFRE
-72 KNLNDQI
+72 RNLEDKI
-79 IITTTTKSSKA
+79 VITTTTKSSKN
-90 ILDQSNEDFKHYY
+90 ILDKSNEKFLHYY
-103 LPFDFLLTM
+103 LPFDFLFTM
-112 SRFIKAMNP
+112 RRFITAINP

-135 INICAK
+135 INICSK
-141 RKIPLIIV
+141 RKTPIIIV
-149 NARLSNKTLNAN
+149 NARLSKKTLDSN
-161 KLIKKIYV
+161 KMIKKIYADTI
-169 NTLSL
+169 NL

-179 CKSER
+179 CKSNR
-184 EKENY
+184 EKEKY
-189 FLLGANQKKVSV
+189 HLLGASKDKLAV
-201 LGNIKLCESSNDIE
+201 LGNIKLCETPNEILSK
-215 RDRLIER
+215 RPIER

-242 LKINE
+242 LKINDR
-247 KRTLLVIVPRHPER
+247 RTMLVIIPRHPER

-278 RSKKDKIRNNTQI
+278 RSKKDKVRNNTQI
-291 YIADTIGELEDF
+291 YIADTIGEVENF
-303 LCYCEFVFM
+303 MQHCEFVFM

-347 EEFLR
+347 EEFLK
-352 NNAMIMIK
+352 NNAMIMVK
-360 DSNSLKHVFE
+360 NSKSLKHVFE

-383 DNAKKLLRKKTV
+383 ENAKSLLQKKTK
-395 VLDDYYSMIKKHI
+395 VLDDYYATIKK
-408 QKNII
+408 NIL

>member
-12 SPIIIIKILYDSLRR
+12 SPIIIIKILYDSLQR
-27 GNDNSFIKQRLGL
+27 GNDSNFIKQRLGL
-40 LSFEKNH
+40 LSFKKNQ
-47 ETVWLHASSIGE
+47 ETIWLHASSVGE
-59 TKVALKLLKVFRE
+59 TKIALKLLKTFRE

-79 IITTTTKSSKA
+79 VITTTTKSSKA
-90 ILDQSNEDFKHYY
+90 ILDKSNENFKHYY
-103 LPFDFLLTM
+103 LPFDFLLTIG
-112 SRFIKAMNP
+112 RFIKAINP

-141 RKIPLIIV
+141 RKTPIIIV
-149 NARLSNKTLNAN
+149 NARLSKKTLNAN
-161 KLIKKIYV
+161 MLIKKIYV

-174 VDGIY
+174 INGIY

-189 FLLGANQKKVSV
+189 LILGANQKKVSV
-201 LGNIKLCESSNDIE
+201 LGNIKLCESSNDIR

-242 LKINE
+242 LKIND

-273 VRIAI
+273 VRVAI

-303 LCYCEFVFM
+303 MQHCEFVFM

-342 FIDET
+342 FVDET
-347 EEFLR
+347 EEFLK
-352 NNAMIMIK
+352 NNSMIMVK
-360 DSNSLKHVFE
+360 NSKSLKHVFE

-383 DNAKKLLRKKTV
+383 DNARSLLRKKII
-395 VLDDYYSMIKKHI
+395 VLDDYYSIIKKYV
-408 QKNII
+408 

>member
-12 SPIIIIKILYDSLRR
+12 SPIIIIKILYDSLQR
-27 GNDNSFIKQRLGL
+27 GNDSNFIKQRLGL
-40 LSFEKNH
+40 LSFKKNQ
-47 ETVWLHASSIGE
+47 ETVWLHASSVGE
-59 TKVALKLLKVFRE
+59 TKIALKLLKTFRE

-79 IITTTTKSSKA
+79 VITTTTKSSKA
-90 ILDQSNEDFKHYY
+90 ILDKSNENFKHYY
-103 LPFDFLLTM
+103 LPFDFLLTIG
-112 SRFIKAMNP
+112 RFIKAINP

-141 RKIPLIIV
+141 RKTPIIIV
-149 NARLSNKTLNAN
+149 NARLSKKTLNAN
-161 KLIKKIYV
+161 MLIKKIYV

-174 VDGIY
+174 INGIY
-179 CKSER
+179 CKSDR

-189 FLLGANQKKVSV
+189 LLLGANQKKVSV
-201 LGNIKLCESSNDIE
+201 LGNIKLCESSNDIG

-242 LKINE
+242 LKIND

-273 VRIAI
+273 VRVAI

-303 LCYCEFVFM
+303 MQHCEFVFM

-342 FIDET
+342 FVDET
-347 EEFLR
+347 EEFLK
-352 NNAMIMIK
+352 NNSMIMVK
-360 DSNSLKHVFE
+360 NSKSLKHVFE

-383 DNAKKLLRKKTV
+383 DNARSLLRKKII
-395 VLDDYYSMIKKHI
+395 VLDDYYSIIKKYV
-408 QKNII
+408 